1 MRTPSSYMTTRSNS
15 QFERVRKRHTVR
27 TFTPRKSTPA
37 ARIWRPDLREDQA
50 ITDILLA
57 TAGTLSRPWHFKPQK
72 QRAFGA
78 VLLDEP
84 HITYAQ
90 ERYGEFAEDA
100 TDYAKSRLR
109 EAMPQSLSHHLG
121 NIAVSDVTLMGS
133 RYKPTLALKLESTT
147 LIEEAAALHEAC
159 YPPQDHIEPMVITPH
174 IAIGYFMTPQRDVPR
189 QVIDAVE
196 AAAPEIFHLQK
207 ARGFGITE

>member
-15 QFERVRKRHTVR
+15 QFERVRKRRTVR
-27 TFTPRKSTPA
+27 TYTPRKPA
-37 ARIWRPDLREDQA
+37 PAVRIWRPDLREDEA
-50 ITDILLA
+50 ITDMLLA

-78 VLLDEP
+78 VLLDES

-90 ERYGEFAEDA
+90 ERYSEFANDPI
-100 TDYAKSRLR
+100 DYTKSRLQ
-109 EAMPQSLSHHLG
+109 EAMPPSLSHYLG
-121 NIAVSDVTLMGS
+121 NIAVSDVTLTGS
-133 RYKPTLALKLESTT
+133 RYKPTLALKLESAT
-147 LIEEAAALHEAC
+147 LTEEALALHEAC
-159 YPPQDHIEPMVITPH
+159 YPPQDHIEPMIITPH

-189 QVIDAVE
+189 RVIDAVE
-196 AAAPEIFHLQK
+196 AAAPETFNLQK